1 MLKLTAGLLLGNEMT
16 HTHRVAAVTVLTV
29 LSFWLLGTASIV
41 FWIIGLWFSTNLMR
55 MPWLQLENIHSWL
68 CVFTWC
74 CVHTKDPVQRFAEGH
89 GQMTVCHLENF
100 SHVVHALYQMKVMI
114 MLLL

>member
-68 CVFTWC
+68 CVFYLGVVCIQKTQC
-74 CVHTKDPVQRFAEGH
+74 RDLPKD
-89 GQMTVCHLENF
+89 TVR
-100 SHVVHALYQMKVMI
+100 
-114 MLLL
+114 